1 MPCLLSDFK
10 EGEGTKLRA
19 KEYGL
24 NELNGFWKD
33 LQIGNGIWMMW
44 IYVVMEHGLNGLNG
58 LDGFW
63 IDCLRMLRK
72 DLLDGMEHGLNG
84 LNRLNGL
91 DGFWIDCLRML
102 RKDLL
107 DGIEHGLNRLNGF

>member
-1 MPCLLSDFK
+1 MPCYLSDFK
-10 EGEGTKLRA
+10 EGKGTKLRA
-19 KEYGL
+19 KEHGL
-24 NELNGFWKD
+24 NELNGFWTD
-33 LQIGNGIWMMW
+33 LQIVDGIWMMW
-44 IYVVMEHGLNGLNG
+44 IYVVMEHELNG

-84 LNRLNGL
+84 L

-102 RKDLL
+102 KK
-107 DGIEHGLNRLNGF
+107 IYC